1 MAASN
6 AACDVLVVGGGPA
19 AATAARLLARWGRR
33 VVVVARPAGGEPELP
48 ESLTPSCGKFFDLLG
63 IRARIDGAGFVRSA
77 GHTVW
82 WGSAEARAEPFADG
96 LHGWQATTAR
106 LEPGDARRCGRRGVR
121 RRAARADRRRGA
133 GLAGRLADR
142 LHRALRGPG
151 QATRPAALRARSPH
165 GRARRALAARRP
177 VAGRRSQ
184 PHPARVVHRRLGLV
198 DSTRRHSPGAGR
210 DGRPDDDRA
219 GQKRGRGGR
228 LPRRGRQDGISS
240 AGWSRAR
247 CWTADPGAGM
257 RRCTVPGGRP
267 ATAGCWPAM
276 RHRSSTPSRRPG

>member
-82 WGSAEARAEPFADG
+82 WGSAAARAEPFADG
-96 LHGWQATTAR
+96 SAR
-106 LEPGDARRCGRRGVR
+106 LAGDDRTTEPGDARGRGRRGMR
-121 RRAARADRRRGA
+121 RRAAGAVRRRGA

-151 QATRPAALRARSPH
+151 QAIRRAALRARSPH
-165 GRARRALAARRP
+165 GRARRTLAARRR
-177 VAGRRSQ
+177 VAGRRSE
-184 PHPARVVHRRLGLV
+184 PHPARVVRRRLGLV

-210 DGRPDDDRA
+210 DGRPGDDRA
-219 GQKRGRGGR
+219 GQKRGRRGR
-228 LPRRGRQDGISS
+228 LPRRGRQDGT
-240 AGWSRAR
+240 APPEWSRAR

-276 RHRSSTPSRRPG
+276 RHRSSIRSRRPG